1 MGYVKKRKI
10 SEIEVLREELAEKL
24 PEVNLLE
31 EQNGKFQ
38 TEEKEKLD
46 SKKENVAIVNAL
58 SLLENRAIE
67 QKSQENSTFY
77 QWAKEHQLKIL
88 AKFQNN
94 ATISATFATYHQRNE
109 VIKDLYQKTLDGDF
123 KGVCIDFEKIDDIH
137 SFYRFLI
144 ELTPKFRESGL
155 LVAVKLKPQ
164 LDKAKVKGIVDFVLE
179 E

>member
-94 ATISATFATYHQRNE
+94 A
-109 VIKDLYQKTLDGDF
+109 
-123 KGVCIDFEKIDDIH
+123 KIGRAH
-137 SFYRFLI
+137 
-144 ELTPKFRESGL
+144 
-155 LVAVKLKPQ
+155 V
-164 LDKAKVKGIVDFVLE
+164 
-179 E
+179 